1 MSDKEKK
8 DKQLELH
15 DESRVKVLSPGMMVY
30 KRFIRNK
37 LAIAGIIIL
46 AVMFTF
52 SFFGGFIYPYG
63 QAQVF
68 KSNSG
73 SISLDY
79 AAVAYND
86 DLRFIIADGAD
97 MASSARSQFLLA
109 RSRGE
114 QKFIYDDVEY
124 TISGENNYY
133 KIGSN
138 VTTELGQL
146 EISGIIMSWLETGDS
161 MTDELKAAF
170 EAELMANPPDFALTG
185 SEYSA
190 AVSIDGNDYVVTM
203 PGDVN
208 PRARLKTI
216 TVSSYQG
223 FRESAL
229 ASLLSYDAYDAANNE
244 AVNSYA
250 FRSASEDAIHA
261 GQNTFEYEGRTFTL
275 DMLDNQNGTIYDAN
289 GGEYADISIY
299 IISPPPNTT
308 TVLPVGF
315 KQDIRQAIVGRQA
328 FINTDTG
335 ENGVMTRYDIL
346 NQSPLTYMVKTV
358 QPTEVIEIH
367 YPPSAA
373 HVLGT
378 DANGMDVL
386 ARLIYGGRISL
397 TVGFVVIIL
406 ELLIGVTFG
415 GISGYFG
422 GWVDNLM
429 MRFVDLFNT
438 MPTYPLLIMI
448 GSVMDAMRMDPMIRI
463 YLLMLILG
471 LLGWTGIARTVR
483 GQILSLREQ
492 EFMVAAEAS
501 GLSVFRRIF
510 KHLVPNVMP
519 LLIVNATMGL
529 GGIIITEATLSFLG
543 LGVKYPLSS
552 WGSMSN
558 AATDI
563 NVMQYYPWAWLPAGL
578 LIFVTVLGF
587 NFVGDGLRDAFDP
600 KMKR

>member
-1 MSDKEKK
+1 
-8 DKQLELH
+8 
-15 DESRVKVLSPGMMVY
+15 
-30 KRFIRNK
+30 
-37 LAIAGIIIL
+37 
-46 AVMFTF
+46 
-52 SFFGGFIYPYG
+52 
-63 QAQVF
+63 VF
-68 KSNSG
+68 KNSSG
-73 SISLDY
+73 TISLDY

-86 DLRFIIADGAD
+86 DLRFFTAEGAD
-97 MASSARSQFLLA
+97 LNNRARAQFLLA

-114 QKFIYDDVEY
+114 EKFIFNDVEY
-124 TISGENNYY
+124 TISGENDYY

-138 VTTELGQL
+138 VTTPLAQV
-146 EISGIIMSWLETGDS
+146 EIISTNIKWLEADASVTEG
-161 MTDELKAAF
+161 LKAAF
-170 EAELMANPPDFALTG
+170 EAEYKANPLVFTLIG
-185 SEYSA
+185 SEYA
-190 AVSIDGNDYVVTM
+190 APITLEGNDYVATM
-203 PGDVN
+203 PSDVN
-208 PRARLKTI
+208 PDARLKTI
-216 TVSSYQG
+216 TISSYQG
-223 FRESAL
+223 FQESAL
-229 ASLLSYDAYDAANNE
+229 ASMLSFDAYNTADDA
-244 AVNSYA
+244 VINSYE
-250 FRSASEDAIHA
+250 FRSVSEDAIRA
-261 GQNTFEYEGRTFTL
+261 GETTFEYEGQSFTL
-275 DMLDNQNGTIYDAN
+275 DMLNNQNGTIYDAN
-289 GGEYADISIY
+289 GNEYADISIY
-299 IISPPPNTT
+299 LISPPPNTSI
-308 TVLPVGF
+308 VLPIGL
-315 KQDIRQAIVGRQA
+315 KQEIRQAIVGRKQY
-328 FINTDTG
+328 INTDTG

-346 NQSPLTYMVKTV
+346 NQSPLTYMVKTE
-358 QPTEVIEIH
+358 QSTEVIEIH
-367 YPPSAA
+367 YPPSSD

-429 MRFVDLFNT
+429 MRFVDLFNS

-448 GSVMDAMRMDPMIRI
+448 GSVMDAMRMDPTYRI

-519 LLIVNATMGL
+519 LLIINATMGL

-552 WGSMSN
+552 WGSMSSS
-558 AATDI
+558 ATDI

-578 LIFVTVLGF
+578 LIFITVLGF